1 MTELTPPS
9 MSPDAE
15 RTGDRRFLL
24 WRLSIIGTALAVVIG
39 VPACLYS
46 GSLPNSWYR
55 NLTGQQLNP
64 QESTSIA
71 RLGLLTDFAAIGVY
85 QTSQGDGCWVVR
97 LPENKLIAVNANCT
111 HDGCATSCIAKNG
124 PYGCPCCGSKFQ
136 MDGTT
141 LSGPAER
148 PLERFKIYIEKD
160 SVLVNRSEAFQQ
172 SAGAWQNSGAF
183 LSLDTH

>member
-1 MTELTPPS
+1 MTDKTPAS
-9 MSPDAE
+9 LSPDAE

-24 WRLSIIGTALAVVIG
+24 RALFCIGTTFAVLIG

-64 QESTSIA
+64 QEPPSIA

-85 QTSQGDGCWVVR
+85 QSSRSDGCWVVR
-97 LPENKLIAVNANCT
+97 LPENKLIAVNTNCT
-111 HDGCATSCIAKNG
+111 HDGCATSCIEENG

-148 PLERFKIYIEKD
+148 PLERFKIYIDKD

-172 SAGAWQNSGAF
+172 RAGGWQSSGAC
-183 LSLDTH
+183 LSLDDH